1 MKASTDTWWV
11 YMLICRDGR
20 IYTGVSN
27 DVVARYLTHLRG
39 KGATFTRLNP
49 PERLIAAA
57 PIGTKAEAMKG
68 EYALKQQRR
77 AEKIAWAALH
87 QWRDAQPQPSARAA
101 VLNHPNQPLVIR

>member
-1 MKASTDTWWV
+1 MKSSTDAWWV
-11 YMLICRDGR
+11 YMLTCRDGR

-39 KGATFTRLNP
+39 KGATFTHLNP

-57 PIGTKAEAMKG
+57 HIGTKVEAMKV

-77 AEKIAWAALH
+77 TEKIAWAAQH
-87 QWRDAQPQPSARAA
+87 QWRDAQPQPIARSA
-101 VLNHPNQPLVIR
+101 VLNQPHQPLVIR